1 MLLSLTIR
9 DFVLIDK
16 AEISFTK
23 GLNILTGETGSG
35 KSAIMEALSLILG
48 AKADA
53 ALVRKG
59 EEKASV
65 EALFDLTYLDG
76 AAAMLSTMGIDCEDS
91 SLHIKREIGKEGKG
105 RIWINRETATLAAL
119 KSLSP
124 MLMEFVGQRAAKD
137 LFDVSNHLLIL
148 DSIGAITPLR
158 AAFQDSFHALTE
170 KKAELKQFTDSMDL
184 ARTLYE
190 KKAADLKEIETV
202 SPLEGEDDA
211 LFEEYS
217 TLSNVEELKENL
229 QGILNI
235 LINDEGSVLGGLN
248 AVRKKTEEYLK
259 IDQKLKD
266 PLEMTKE
273 ALANMKEVERVLS
286 LRLSDLEINPERLYF
301 LSERL
306 KAVERLKKLYGP
318 QLSDVL
324 IRWKELKKELS
335 SCFDADEKMEILEQE
350 IRSLTAH
357 TDQLAKKLS
366 QARQQYAEAFAN
378 KVTAALR
385 TLNMPS
391 ANFSVEIQPKSRSAS
406 GDDLIEFY
414 LAPNLGENPVS
425 VSKAASGGELS
436 RVLLAIKLVESSTD
450 TSIVFDEIDANIGGS
465 TSAVI
470 GKQLKE
476 LGERKQIL
484 LITHFPQLARF
495 ACRHLKI
502 SKKEEKGRTYTHIE
516 ALETSARE
524 EELARMMGSSVV

>member
-16 AEISFTK
+16 AEIAFTK

-59 EEKASV
+59 QEKASI
-65 EALFDLTYLDG
+65 EALFELSPLDG
-76 AAAMLSTMGIDCEDS
+76 AAALLNSMGIDSDDS
-91 SLHIKREIGKEGKG
+91 VLHIKREISKEGKS
-105 RIWINRETATLAAL
+105 RIWINREVATLASL

-124 MLMEFVGQRAAKD
+124 LLMEFVGQRAAKE
-137 LFDVSNHLLIL
+137 LFDVGNHLIIL
-148 DSIGAITPLR
+148 DSIGDLTPLR
-158 AAFQDSFHALTE
+158 VTFQESFHALTE
-170 KKAELKQFTDSMDL
+170 KRAELRQFTDSIDL
-184 ARTLYE
+184 ARALFD
-190 KKAADLKEIETV
+190 KKAADLKEIEAV

-229 QGILNI
+229 QGILDI
-235 LINDEGSVLGGLN
+235 LINDESGVLSGLN
-248 AVRKKTEEYLK
+248 AVRKKTEEYLR

-273 ALANMKEVERVLS
+273 ALANMKEVERTLS

-306 KAVERLKKLYGP
+306 KAIERLKKLYGP
-318 QLSDVL
+318 RLEDVL
-324 IRWKELKKELS
+324 RRWKELKEELS
-335 SCFDADEKMEILEQE
+335 SSFDADERIESLEQE

-357 TDQLAKKLS
+357 TDRLAQELS
-366 QARQQYAEAFAN
+366 LARQNFAKIFAK
-378 KVTAALR
+378 KVTAAIR

-391 ANFSVEIQPKSRSAS
+391 ANFSVEMNIKPRSAS

-436 RVLLAIKLVESSTD
+436 RVLLAIKLVESSTN

-516 ALETSARE
+516 ALEADTRE
-524 EELARMMGSSVV
+524 GELARMMGSCVL